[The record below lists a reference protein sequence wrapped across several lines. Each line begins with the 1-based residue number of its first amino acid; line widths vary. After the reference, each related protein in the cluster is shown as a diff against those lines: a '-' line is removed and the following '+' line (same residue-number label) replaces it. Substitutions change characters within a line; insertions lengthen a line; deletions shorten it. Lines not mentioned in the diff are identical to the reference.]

1 MCEMQDGNISITW
14 KRPDS
19 NGALITKF
27 KVYQR
32 RGDKKEWTEIK
43 TIENNFTQ
51 EYAVTNLKMGE
62 WYEFV
67 ITATN
72 EHGESLKKGSCPRV
86 KVPGGRK
93 SITWV
98 VFYWDQPFW
107 VGWVFSCFIGKTRCW
122 LQPSPNLVEMVETI
136 VIFC

>member
-14 KRPDS
+14 KQPDS

-51 EYAVTNLKMGE
+51 EYAVINLKMGE

-72 EHGESLKKGSCPRV
+72 EHGESLKKGSCARV

-93 SITWV
+93 NHYLGSVLLGPTLLGWLGFF
-98 VFYWDQPFW
+98 VFYWENP
-107 VGWVFSCFIGKTRCW
+107 
-122 LQPSPNLVEMVETI
+122 LLVATI
-136 VIFC
+136 SKLS

>member
-14 KRPDS
+14 KQPDS

-32 RGDKKEWTEIK
+32 RGDKKEWTKIK

-51 EYAVTNLKMGE
+51 EYTVINLEMGE
-62 WYEFV
+62 SYEFV

-72 EHGESLKKGSCPRV
+72 EHGESLKKGSCARV

-93 SITWV
+93 IIYLGGVLLGPTLLGWLRFFV
-98 VFYWDQPFW
+98 LYWENP
-107 VGWVFSCFIGKTRCW
+107 
-122 LQPSPNLVEMVETI
+122 LLVATI
-136 VIFC
+136 SKLS